1 MVLSRR
7 SVLQQAGLAIA
18 AAAMVDP
25 RFAFAREE
33 LAGFLDTGGDE
44 MLIGGK
50 PLSFW
55 IETLDLP
62 MQISYGPQIVAN
74 VRAFRETFERLYPEG
89 EIRYAGKAD
98 THPRVFAMVA
108 KEGAGIDVA
117 SPFETRAALDA
128 GLSGEKLDVNGN
140 SKSDTLLK
148 LALDHDMLVVVDSI
162 EELEYLAGLAH
173 TNGKRPRALLRL
185 SGYQLGTLTADAIFT
200 AGEWTKFGIALDD
213 IPSLL
218 PRLSEMPVKVI
229 GFHTHIGS
237 QITDPNAFEAVLGKM
252 LDLGAALSRAGHEF
266 SMVNVG
272 GGFPVSYVSAE
283 TWQETIE
290 RIRDGYIA
298 ALAGDPSRIYLWENR
313 AGDFAL
319 DADNMPGQDW
329 LGEVFTAP
337 YAKEKMLERLLLGEV
352 TVGGRTVKTLDALD
366 AAGRP
371 TLVVE
376 PGRAIVSD
384 AGLTFARVAF
394 LKAVAH
400 GHHLV
405 QAEIGTTF
413 YGEAL
418 VATPVRHFA
427 LANEPNRR
435 DDTPFE
441 TFVAGNLCFNGDMIA
456 RVKVPLQRRPQRGDV
471 MMIANTGAYNPTF
484 FAATANSFPRPAR
497 IVVEPD
503 GTFFYTKR
511 RDTYE
516 EVFSLSS

>member
-1 MVLSRR
+1 MILSRR
-7 SVLQQAGLAIA
+7 SVLQQAGLALA
-18 AAAMVDP
+18 AAAIVDP
-25 RFAFAREE
+25 RLSLASDE
-33 LAGFLDTGGDE
+33 LAGFLDIGGDE
-44 MLIGGK
+44 MMIGGK

-62 MQISYGPQIVAN
+62 MNISWGPQITAN

-108 KEGAGIDVA
+108 REGAGIDVA
-117 SPFETRAALDA
+117 SPFEARAALDA
-128 GLSGEKLDVNGN
+128 GLPGHILDVNGN
-140 SKSDTLLK
+140 SKSEALID
-148 LALDHDMLVVVDSI
+148 LALDHDMLFVIDSI
-162 EELEYLAGLAH
+162 EELEHVAERARASDR
-173 TNGKRPRALLRL
+173 RPRAILGL
-185 SGYQLGTLTADAIFT
+185 SGYELGPVTASAIFT
-200 AGEWTKFGIALDD
+200 AGIWTKFGIALGD
-213 IPSLL
+213 IPALL
-218 PRLSEMPVKVI
+218 PRLSDMPVRVM

-237 QITDPNAFEAVLGKM
+237 QITDPKAYEAVLGKM
-252 LDLGAALSRAGHEF
+252 LELGGALSRAGHPF
-266 SMVNVG
+266 SMVNIG
-272 GGFPVSYVSAE
+272 GGFPVSYVSAA
-283 TWQETIE
+283 TWQSVIE
-290 RIRDGYIA
+290 RIREGYIA
-298 ALAGDPSRIYLWENR
+298 AAAGDPSRIFLWDNK

-319 DADNMPGQDW
+319 DTDNMPGEDW
-329 LGEVFTAP
+329 LGEIFTAP
-337 YAKEKMLERLLLGEV
+337 FPKQKMLERILEGEV
-352 TVGGRTVKTLDALD
+352 TVDGKTMKTLDALD

-371 TLVVE
+371 TLVIE

-384 AGLTFARVAF
+384 AGLTFARIAY
-394 LKAVAH
+394 LKEVAH

-427 LANEPNRR
+427 IANEPNRR
-435 DDTPFE
+435 DETPFE

-456 RVKVPLQRRPQRGDV
+456 RVKVPLQRRPSRGDV

-497 IVVEPD
+497 VVVEPD
-503 GTFFYTKR
+503 GTFFYTKH

-516 EVFSLSS
+516 DVFSLTP